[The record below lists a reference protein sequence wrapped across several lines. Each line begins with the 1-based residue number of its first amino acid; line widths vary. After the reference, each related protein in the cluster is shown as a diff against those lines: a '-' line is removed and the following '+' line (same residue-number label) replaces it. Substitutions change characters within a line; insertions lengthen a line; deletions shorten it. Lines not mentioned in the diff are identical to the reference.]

1 MIWAV
6 YGVWAVRCGWQLL
19 GHGQAVKSAVQ
30 AVSQLQLPHQKA
42 KLPANFALIK
52 KLR

>member
-6 YGVWAVRCGWQLL
+6 YGVWALTCGWQAPEPL
-19 GHGQAVKSAVQ
+19 GSK
-30 AVSQLQLPHQKA
+30 VSDTGLFPAAAATSKDQR
-42 KLPANFALIK
+42 PANFALIK